1 MIHVDEVDSIT
12 QLFAREIKIN
22 VRPFAFPP
30 RSNPNLIDTHR
41 ELGKDRKYFVSSG
54 EGRNSAL
61 HLRKRRRKMADAIS
75 REISD
80 KAVSYTRRASEKPSA
95 RHTLPLCSFLLFQ
108 GSRRRTSWRVMLV
121 SIWEKRGGKK
131 KEKNSSILPPK
142 IEIEITR
149 RERSRNNDVW
159 LLPGW
164 EKKKYY
170 VPLYKWRI
178 YFFFQHANIDI

>member
-121 SIWEKRGGKK
+121 SIWEKGAGKK
-131 KEKNSSILPPK
+131 KRKEFHDIAPKNWNWNHEKRK
-142 IEIEITR
+142 IEKQWRLIA
-149 RERSRNNDVW
+149 SRM
-159 LLPGW
+159 G
-164 EKKKYY
+164 EKKI
-170 VPLYKWRI
+170 LCAI
-178 YFFFQHANIDI
+178 I